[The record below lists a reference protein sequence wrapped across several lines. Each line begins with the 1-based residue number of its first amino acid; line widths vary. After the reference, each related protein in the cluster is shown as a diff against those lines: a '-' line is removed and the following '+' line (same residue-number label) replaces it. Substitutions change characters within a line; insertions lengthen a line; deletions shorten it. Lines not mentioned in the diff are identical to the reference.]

1 MVEEYVSGEQWYKTI
16 EQLSEMEISNLL
28 KKEFRA
34 MIVRWFKI
42 SGKDGGTVGGDTRNV
57 NKDLEELK
65 NKRAE
70 VKNTVIK
77 MKNTLENINGRV
89 TKEEEQ
95 ITDLK
100 NRMMD
105 VNTMGKSLKK
115 GERKTI

>member
-1 MVEEYVSGEQWYKTI
+1 
-16 EQLSEMEISNLL
+16 
-28 KKEFRA
+28 
-34 MIVRWFKI
+34 
-42 SGKDGGTVGGDTRNV
+42 
-57 NKDLEELK
+57 
-65 NKRAE
+65 
-70 VKNTVIK
+70 

-115 GERKTI
+115 DERKTI